1 MIFNQSEKE
10 ISSIDLKSC
19 NVFRLSDNQ
28 ISKLKNVKYIFSEKD
43 KLARYNPENILLK
56 NVDHEKDIIMLKDV
70 GHFPY
75 FEEPDV
81 ISKELVQII
90 KGK

>member
-1 MIFNQSEKE
+1 MG
-10 ISSIDLKSC
+10 SSPGAQ
-19 NVFRLSDNQ
+19 LSPLSPKPRFQ
-28 ISKLKNVKYIFSEKD
+28 
-43 KLARYNPENILLK
+43 NI
-56 NVDHEKDIIMLKDV
+56 DHEKDIIMLKDV

>member
-1 MIFNQSEKE
+1 MGKSIE
-10 ISSIDLKSC
+10 ITK
-19 NVFRLSDNQ
+19 
-28 ISKLKNVKYIFSEKD
+28 KLQN
-43 KLARYNPENILLK
+43 LARYNPENILLK